1 MTQVQ
6 LAHKISLQIVPLHQ
20 NRTPS
25 EKYWNCVRG
34 LASGLVS
41 MLCHRTESTTSD
53 THRVVETRPMR
64 ADRADDQP
72 LKVVVDCLL
81 GKAEL
86 EALPQ
91 VLRRLV
97 AEGRKAR

>member
-1 MTQVQ
+1 
-6 LAHKISLQIVPLHQ
+6 
-20 NRTPS
+20 
-25 EKYWNCVRG
+25 
-34 LASGLVS
+34 
-41 MLCHRTESTTSD
+41 
-53 THRVVETRPMR
+53 MR